1 MVPFFLSFICFPI
14 LKNSYLLC
22 ASVCLELGI
31 WNNVRIGSGL
41 GRVGGLGEKTRMRNR
56 NAKEAL
62 TMQCRPKSRGKKS
75 KREPVFACGCR
86 RSPSTSPQGTEIRG
100 GIIASHL
107 PSSIRFMKS
116 AGSDQFRSYHNQC
129 TRPKKKKKEWNF
141 LWAHYLKKKTH
152 FGGSG
157 QLGRKRLLLSE
168 KWVSTGS
175 RDNESNN

>member
-62 TMQCRPKSRGKKS
+62 AMQCRPKSRGKKS

-86 RSPSTSPQGTEIRG
+86 RSPSTSPQGTEIGG

-116 AGSDQFRSYHNQC
+116 AGSDQFRSYHNQF
-129 TRPKKKKKEWNF
+129 TRPKKKKKGMKLFMSSLFEEKDTFWWQ
-141 LWAHYLKKKTH
+141 WAT
-152 FGGSG
+152 
-157 QLGRKRLLLSE
+157 R
-168 KWVSTGS
+168 
-175 RDNESNN
+175 